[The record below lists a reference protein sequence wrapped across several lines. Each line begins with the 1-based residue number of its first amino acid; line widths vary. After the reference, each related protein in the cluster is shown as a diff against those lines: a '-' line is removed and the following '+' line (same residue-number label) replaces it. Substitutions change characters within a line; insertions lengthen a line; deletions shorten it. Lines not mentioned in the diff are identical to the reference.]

1 MMTDDSF
8 VKNKK
13 ILFIL
18 QRNHAFKEFPTVER
32 LYKAGAKLATFTFKE
47 TCEKMVSTQDR
58 VKFESILKHSHIE
71 KNAKEIVNKNNYTFE
86 NFREDY
92 DISSIYKHA
101 SSLRRKVTSYEKKYP
116 FSFEQSATDQEIED
130 YILAFGF
137 ELKNFFYN
145 FKPDICIGYIWGSI
159 GYLMLEK
166 LCNKEKVPYYN
177 HSDTKIDDV
186 SAFFYNTVH
195 SKSFFHQRIKD
206 LNNKKVISKN
216 KLKAKNYVQNYLKS
230 PEKQGF
236 NNLTNL
242 LAEPEVL
249 DKKIFNFTDIKILLR
264 NLYHTFKK
272 SNIRYKPMDG
282 SDQTSF
288 IYDLRDYIYKQ
299 KNIFQVGKIKF
310 DKLED
315 IDNFVY
321 MPLGLYPETQLGML
335 NNVYDNQINTA
346 RILARFLP
354 NNLKLVVKDH
364 PRAFSK
370 NSKSFLLKLQNS
382 PNVKLI
388 DHKTLNDDIYKK
400 MKYLISFS
408 GTSIFEAC
416 MYKKPALQIGTL
428 EVMNDLPNFYLLNDI
443 TKVEEVISEI
453 DQNFDKYSKSE
464 DYENKLINYV
474 SAAYDVGFSTSIYE
488 SKVQEIAE
496 HQEYMYKVH
505 LREIKKIF
513 RYKDKFQF

>member
-1 MMTDDSF
+1 MVEDSF

-18 QRNHAFKEFPTVER
+18 QRNHGFKEFPTVER
-32 LYKAGAKLATFTFKE
+32 LYKAGAKLSTFVFKE
-47 TCEKMVSTQDR
+47 TCEKMVSTQNK
-58 VKFESILKHSHIE
+58 VKFESILKHSYIE
-71 KNAKEIVNKNNYTFE
+71 ENAKKIVNNNKYTFE

-116 FSFEQSATDQEIED
+116 FAFEQSATDQEIED

-137 ELKNFFYN
+137 ELKKFFYD

-186 SAFFYNTVH
+186 SAFFYNTTH
-195 SKSFFHQRIKD
+195 SKSFFHQKIKD
-206 LNNKKVISKN
+206 LNDKKIISKN
-216 KLKAKNYVQNYLKS
+216 KLKAKNYIQDYLS
-230 PEKQGF
+230 SATKQGF

-242 LAEPEVL
+242 LVEPEVL

-264 NLYHTFKK
+264 NLYHTSRKK
-272 SNIRYKPMDG
+272 NIKYKPKDG
-282 SDQTSF
+282 SDQSSF
-288 IYDLRDYIYKQ
+288 FYDIRDYIFKQ
-299 KNIFQVGKIKF
+299 KNIFEVSKIKF

-335 NNVYDNQINTA
+335 NNVYDNQLNTA

-364 PRAFSK
+364 PRAFTK

-388 DHKTLNDDIYKK
+388 DHKTASDEIYKK
-400 MKYLISFS
+400 MKYLVSYC

-416 MYKKPALQIGTL
+416 MHKKPALQIGTL
-428 EVMNDLPNFYLLNDI
+428 GVMNDLPNFYLLNDI
-443 TKVEEVISEI
+443 TKVEHVISEI
-453 DQNFDKYSKSE
+453 DHNFIEYSKSQNYE
-464 DYENKLINYV
+464 DKLINYI

-488 SKVQEIAE
+488 SKVQENKE
-496 HQEYMYKVH
+496 YQEYMYKVH

-513 RYKDKFQF
+513 KYKEKFKF